1 MNLIIFFSDQVMS
14 RLVSRKPRLV
24 GYFYVS
30 LKSFFTRVGFKW
42 HQRFSTRQGCETVFF
57 YVNSEKPACFDNLRE
72 CSSVRPLQVCQV
84 SLKLLIN
91 QKVSSLSRKNKT
103 QMITII
109 FDSKPTSVLCHMGDF
124 GCGDGGWT
132 PVMKMDGNRVR
143 SSLCQAL
150 R

>member
-1 MNLIIFFSDQVMS
+1 MNLIFFFFSDQVMS
-14 RLVSRKPRLV
+14 RLASREPRRV
-24 GYFYVS
+24 GYFYFS
-30 LKSFFTRVGFKW
+30 QRSFFIRVGLKR

-57 YVNSEKPACFDNLRE
+57 NVNSEKPACFDTLRE
-72 CSSVRPLQVCQV
+72 CSSIRLIQV
-84 SLKLLIN
+84 SLQLLIN
-91 QKVSSLSRKNKT
+91 QKVSSLSRTNKT
-103 QMITII
+103 QMVTII

-132 PVMKMDGNRVR
+132 PVMKMDGNKVL

>member
-1 MNLIIFFSDQVMS
+1 MNA
-14 RLVSRKPRLV
+14 LVLCKVVKL
-24 GYFYVS
+24 F
-30 LKSFFTRVGFKW
+30 
-42 HQRFSTRQGCETVFF
+42 FF

-72 CSSVRPLQVCQV
+72 CSSVRLLQVCQV

-124 GCGDGGWT
+124 GCGNGGWT
-132 PVMKMDGNRVR
+132 PVMKMDGNKVP